1 MRYNIPPVS
10 KTNLSENLS
19 ANQVFKYS
27 QRSFN
32 SGPIPFFSIFRDV
45 FLKKIILK
53 ISFYFLIS
61 CLLKI
66 FKL

>member
-32 SGPIPFFSIFRDV
+32 SGPIPFFSIFKNV
-45 FLKKIILK
+45 FSKKN
-53 ISFYFLIS
+53 YFKNQF
-61 CLLKI
+61 LLSNLLSVKN
-66 FKL
+66 F